1 MSDFGE
7 SIDNSE
13 TIITNKHFFYVFLD
27 YLIRIGPF
35 PLPYFPLFI
44 FICIIIIL
52 EIDLLNGLDSF
63 IYSFL
68 QLIRKHSIGFILFF
82 LYSLSHM
89 SWRVYYMKERFK
101 CGDPN
106 PDLAPPDFEIN
117 FMIISAVLLTLY
129 TVLFLCL
136 NEYWFNNDLKDTRK

>member
-1 MSDFGE
+1 MSDFGK
-7 SIDNSE
+7 SIDESG
-13 TIITNKHFFYVFLD
+13 TIITNNHFFYMFLG
-27 YLIRIGPF
+27 YLFPF
-35 PLPYFPLFI
+35 PYFPLFI
-44 FICIIIIL
+44 FTCIIIIL
-52 EIDLLNGLDSF
+52 EIDLLKGLDSF

-89 SWRVYYMKERFK
+89 SWRVYYIKENDK
-101 CGDPN
+101 CGDPH
-106 PDLAPPDFEIN
+106 PDLAPLHFENN

-136 NEYWFNNDLKDTRK
+136 NEYWFNDDLKDTRK

>member
-27 YLIRIGPF
+27 YL
-35 PLPYFPLFI
+35 FPLFI
-44 FICIIIIL
+44 FTCIIIIL

-101 CGDPN
+101 CGDPH

-117 FMIISAVLLTLY
+117 FLKSIEIMIRRFYLFRNQIKLQVHNQL
-129 TVLFLCL
+129 LFL
-136 NEYWFNNDLKDTRK
+136 LKQRETAMS

>member
-1 MSDFGE
+1 MTDFGAL
-7 SIDNSE
+7 IDNSG
-13 TIITNKHFFYVFLD
+13 TIVTNNHFFYVILG
-27 YLIRIGPF
+27 YLFPF
-35 PLPYFPLFI
+35 PYFPLFI

-52 EIDLLNGLDSF
+52 EIDLLKGLDSF

-106 PDLAPPDFEIN
+106 PDLAPPNFEIN